1 MPSVITHIATG
12 SEGVADSAM
21 DENNPLTTKTIVIV
35 DDHELVGWSLAS
47 SLRGEGEQA
56 HYTPAPSVQDVLE
69 TLGRFEPG
77 LLVLDLDLGRDRH
90 GQRIDGVDLIP
101 RLRNEGW
108 RVLVL
113 SGSSNPTRI
122 GESLAAGGFVW
133 VSKNAPFPV
142 LLGAIRETMAGRS
155 VLPPARRQQLIDLYL
170 NHEKERR
177 EVQEKLDRLTPR
189 EREVLGLLA
198 AGKRA
203 QAIAE
208 HFVVSLPTV
217 RTQVRAVL
225 GKLEVSSQLEA
236 VALYR
241 RAG

>member
-1 MPSVITHIATG
+1 
-12 SEGVADSAM
+12 M
-21 DENNPLTTKTIVIV
+21 DDNTPLTSKTIVIV

-47 SLRGEGEQA
+47 SLRSEGEQA
-56 HYTPAPSVQDVLE
+56 HYTSAPSVPEVYE
-69 TLGRFEPG
+69 TLSRHEPG
-77 LLVLDLDLGRDRH
+77 LLVLDLDLGRDRY
-90 GQRIDGVDLIP
+90 GNRVDGVDLIP

-108 RVLVL
+108 RILVL

-133 VSKNAPFPV
+133 VSKNAPFPI
-142 LLGAIRETMAGRS
+142 LLSAIRETMAGRS
-155 VLPPARRQQLIDLYL
+155 VLPAHRRQQLIDLYL
-170 NHEKERR
+170 THEKERR

-203 QAIAE
+203 QAIAD

-241 RAG
+241 RAT

>member
-1 MPSVITHIATG
+1 MRTVITHIATG
-12 SEGVADSAM
+12 SGGVADSAM
-21 DENNPLTTKTIVIV
+21 DESNPLATTTIVIV

-56 HYTPAPSVQDVLE
+56 HYTPAPSAQEVVEALD
-69 TLGRFEPG
+69 RFEPG

-90 GQRIDGVDLIP
+90 GIRIDGVDLIP
-101 RLRNEGW
+101 QLRGDGW
-108 RVLVL
+108 RILVL
-113 SGSSNPTRI
+113 SGSSNPSRI

-142 LLGAIRETMAGRS
+142 LLGAIREALAGRS
-155 VLPPARRQQLIDLYL
+155 VLPATRRRQLIDLYL
-170 NHEKERR
+170 VHERERR
-177 EVQEKLDRLTPR
+177 QVQAKLDRLTPR

-198 AGKRA
+198 SGKRA
-203 QAIAE
+203 QTIAE

>member
-1 MPSVITHIATG
+1 MSTVIGSIATG
-12 SEGVADSAM
+12 LEGAADSAM
-21 DENNPLTTKTIVIV
+21 DENNPLSSKTIVIV

-47 SLRGEGEQA
+47 SLRNEGEEA
-56 HYTPAPSVQDVLE
+56 HYTSVPSVPDFLE
-69 TLGRFEPG
+69 TLSRFDPG
-77 LLVLDLDLGRDRH
+77 LLVLDLDLGRDRN

-113 SGSSNPTRI
+113 SGSANPTRV
-122 GESLAAGGFVW
+122 GEALAAGGFVW

-142 LLGAIRETMAGRS
+142 LLGAIRETVAGRS
-155 VLPPARRQQLIDLYL
+155 VLPPGRRQQLIDLYL
-170 NHEKERR
+170 SHEKERR
-177 EVQEKLDRLTPR
+177 EVQEKLERLTPR

-203 QAIAE
+203 QTIAE

-241 RAG
+241 RGS

>member
-1 MPSVITHIATG
+1 MSRTVTHIATG
-12 SEGVADSAM
+12 PRGAADSAM
-21 DENNPLTTKTIVIV
+21 DDNYPLSSRTIVIV
-35 DDHELVGWSLAS
+35 DDHELVGWSLAT
-47 SLRGEGEQA
+47 SLQSEGEQA
-56 HYTPAPSVQDVLE
+56 HYQSAPSLPEVVEALS
-69 TLGRFEPG
+69 RFEPG
-77 LLVLDLDLGRDRH
+77 LLVLDLDLGRDRN
-90 GQRIDGVDLIP
+90 GGRLDGVDLIP
-101 RLRNEGW
+101 RLRADGW
-108 RVLVL
+108 RILVL

-142 LLGAIRETMAGRS
+142 LLNAIRETQSGRS
-155 VLPPARRQQLIDLYL
+155 VLPPGRRQHLIDLYL
-170 NHEKERR
+170 HHEKERR
-177 EVQEKLDRLTPR
+177 EVQEKMERLTPR

-236 VALYR
+236 VAIYR

>member
-1 MPSVITHIATG
+1 MKTVITHIATG
-12 SEGVADSAM
+12 SGGVTDSAM
-21 DENNPLTTKTIVIV
+21 DENNPLTTSTIVIV

-47 SLRGEGEQA
+47 SLRSEGEAA
-56 HYTPAPSVQDVLE
+56 HYTSAQEVLE
-69 TLGRFEPG
+69 TLSRFQPG

-90 GQRIDGVDLIP
+90 GNRIDGVDLIP
-101 RLRNEGW
+101 RLRNDGW
-108 RVLVL
+108 RILVL

-122 GESLAAGGFVW
+122 GESLAAGGFAW
-133 VSKNAPFPV
+133 VSKNAPFPA

-155 VLPPARRQQLIDLYL
+155 VLPAGRRQQLIDLYL
-170 NHEKERR
+170 KYEKERR

-203 QAIAE
+203 QAIAH